1 MTDPSHS
8 PETGDAAGR
17 RPDHEPTSGTSR
29 RVVVVGIVIAAV
41 LLGLIVF
48 LHVSGTIGPGTH

>member
-8 PETGDAAGR
+8 PETGDKAGR
-17 RPDHEPTSGTSR
+17 GPDHEPTSGTPR
-29 RVVVVGIVIAAV
+29 WVVVVGIVIAVA

-48 LHVSGTIGPGTH
+48 LHVSGAIGPGTH